1 MARTPQ
7 PVGFNDPALL
17 NAADQSTPS
26 VAKTSPPSLNRNG
39 TVSTPGGTV
48 SRGIAPKT
56 TNGTTTFNQAVQ
68 ATSGTEVFIV
78 SSNNNDS
85 NDIVTVYNTDK
96 TISVSA
102 VNQTYNSYNVTNTDT
117 YGNSNVAAFL
127 PTYTG
132 DLGAGSLTVAGTT
145 NLGDLSNIYI
155 GGGTNGQVL
164 STNGLGALIWSTV
177 TSGGGT
183 GNITF
188 NGDNIGSSNNIVTI
202 IANNFAR
209 IQSNG
214 QIWTFN
220 NDGNLT
226 LPSNTS
232 SINYANGSPYGGGG
246 SYGNSNVATFLASFG
261 SNTITTTGNANVGNL
276 NAVTTVTAS
285 RLISNVAT
293 GTAPF
298 TVTST
303 TQVANLNVATAGTA
317 GTVTTNSQ
325 PNITSV
331 GTLASLSV
339 TANANVGNIGATGG
353 VFTTIAG
360 SLTTN
365 SQPNITSTGTL
376 TSLSVT
382 ANANVGNLNTGGIV
396 SATGNIT
403 GANLTTG
410 GALSVTGNANVG
422 NIGGAAGVFTTVA
435 GSLTTAI
442 QSNVTRTGVLDQLL
456 VANTVLADGYGARTG
471 SDLTISTAGNGNL
484 IISPAGTGVTNFSGK
499 PIANAST
506 ISATGNANVG
516 NIGATGGVFTTV
528 AGSLTTNS
536 QPNITS
542 VGTLTTLSVSG
553 NATVGNLI
561 GILANGNSNV
571 SIPTSSDNVYIN
583 VNGGTSKQWIFDTAG
598 NLRAPGNIDIYGAI
612 NFPQQVSSINWST
625 YNIELSQY
633 GRINTNVDFFA
644 NANTIGALYLKGDG
658 SNITNISTPVI
669 ANGNS
674 NVNIPTAN
682 GNINISSAGNANIIV
697 ITGAGANI
705 TGTLSAT
712 GNITGNYFIGNGS
725 QLTDLN
731 TSSISNGTSNVIIE
745 TPDGNVYVNTLAG
758 DYTWTF
764 NNAGNLIAPGA
775 ISATGNITG
784 DFFIGNGS
792 QLTGL
797 NTSSISNGTSNVSIA
812 TTDGNVTITT
822 GGTDTWTFDT
832 TGNLTFPDSSVQ
844 TTAPVAEFPF
854 SVQSSNFVANAG
866 ARYGVNT
873 TGGAV
878 TATLPA
884 TPATGI
890 AIFFADAGG
899 AYATN
904 NLTINRNGQTIM
916 GSATNLTV
924 STDNQSVGLFYNGTT
939 WRIYNA
945 G

>member
-48 SRGIAPKT
+48 SRGIAPRA

-102 VNQTYNSYNVTNTDT
+102 VNQTYNSYNVTNTDA

-164 STNGLGALIWSTV
+164 STNGSGALIWSTV
-177 TSGGGT
+177 S
-183 GNITF
+183 
-188 NGDNIGSSNNIVTI
+188 
-202 IANNFAR
+202 
-209 IQSNG
+209 
-214 QIWTFN
+214 
-220 NDGNLT
+220 
-226 LPSNTS
+226 
-232 SINYANGSPYGGGG
+232 GGG
-246 SYGNSNVATFLASFG
+246 SYGNSDVATFLASFG

-276 NAVTTVTAS
+276 NAGTTVTAS
-285 RLISNVAT
+285 RLVSNIAT

-339 TANANVGNIGATGG
+339 TANSNIGNIGTGGLITATGNISGGNLTTGGIVSATGNITGNFFIGNGSQLTGITVSAGTNIINGTSNVNIATSGGNVTASVGGNANIVVVTGTGANISGTLSVSGNSNVGNIGATGVFATTLSATANANVGNIGATDG

-365 SQPNITSTGTL
+365 SQPNVTSVGTL
-376 TSLSVT
+376 SSLSVSGT
-382 ANANVGNLNTGGIV
+382 SNLGPVSNVTITGGSSGQYLQTDGAGVLSFATISTTSISNGTSNV
-396 SATGNIT
+396 NIPAVNGNVNISSA
-403 GANLTTG
+403 
-410 GALSVTGNANVG
+410 GNANV
-422 NIGGAAGVFTTVA
+422 
-435 GSLTTAI
+435 
-442 QSNVTRTGVLDQLL
+442 L
-456 VANTVLADGYGARTG
+456 VIT
-471 SDLTISTAGNGNL
+471 
-484 IISPAGTGVTNFSGK
+484 GTG
-499 PIANAST
+499 ANIT
-506 ISATGNANVG
+506 GTLSATANANVG
-516 NIGATGGVFTTV
+516 NIGATGGIFTTV
-528 AGSLTTNS
+528 GGSLTTNS

-571 SIPTSSDNVYIN
+571 SIPTSSDNVFIN
-583 VNGGTSKQWIFDTAG
+583 VNGGSSKQWIFDTAG
-598 NLRAPGNIDIYGAI
+598 NLRTPGNVDIYGAI

-682 GNINISSAGNANIIV
+682 GNITISSAGNANVLV
-697 ITGAGANI
+697 ITGTGANI

-712 GNITGNYFIGNGS
+712 ANANVGNIGATSGVFTTVDGSLTTNAQPNITSVGTLTSLSVSGNITGGNIIGPLANG
-725 QLTDLN
+725 N
-731 TSSISNGTSNVIIE
+731 SNV
-745 TPDGNVYVNTLAG
+745 N
-758 DYTWTF
+758 
-764 NNAGNLIAPGA
+764 
-775 ISATGNITG
+775 
-784 DFFIGNGS
+784 
-792 QLTGL
+792 
-797 NTSSISNGTSNVSIA
+797 IA
-812 TTDGNVTITT
+812 TSAGNVTITT
-822 GGTDTWTFDT
+822 NGSQTWTFGT
-832 TGNLTFPDSSVQ
+832 TGNLTFPDGSIQ

-884 TPATGI
+884 TPTTGI

-899 AYATN
+899 AYSSN